1 MRRLISVFN
10 ASKLWFLMQDQWVE
24 LNQFKSN
31 ATWAV
36 VSALNKNHGNDVIHT
51 GQQFFDRAT
60 CMRNRESTCIPML
73 QYNAL
78 RVAIPHP
85 NGSAVGCHK

>member
-1 MRRLISVFN
+1 MAQHEKAHPLIVGCGD
-10 ASKLWFLMQDQWVE
+10 L
-24 LNQFKSN
+24 
-31 ATWAV
+31 V